1 MNRTGLFFATALL
14 TLQLVAAAKPTGLG
28 FPTFDAKLDERAGFV
43 KPPAGYNQVPFW
55 WWTGD
60 NLDANRLVWQV
71 EELHKMGISGVQ
83 VNYSHFDSTGWPTD
97 EENPKLFTPDWWK
110 VYGEVSKACA
120 KHDMGI
126 GLSTYTLDWPRGGQ
140 NLFLELFY
148 KNEAWNALGIRG
160 SAITAVKPST
170 TCTREA
176 DPKWRWVVAYA
187 KENGVL
193 SSKDMIKLSIT
204 NGKLS
209 WTAPAGKEF
218 EVWAFWDER
227 AKGTFNPMMPN
238 AGGIIVKGFYQPF
251 EDNSPSKSSKGLNYF
266 FNDELHIGLNQNAW
280 CEDFPVEFKNR
291 KGYDLFSI
299 LPVICGANMGDI
311 APKARIDYAD
321 VRMSLMEER
330 YFKPIFDWHN
340 SRGMI
345 YACDPGSRGTNPGEF
360 GDYFR
365 ANRWYTAPGHDTPG
379 GHANLIKN
387 KVSSSIANLYQ
398 RPRVWLEGYHSLG
411 WGATPEVIMKATR
424 ENFLYG
430 ANLLNLHG
438 LYYTTYG
445 SHWEWAP
452 PCYHF
457 RMPYWS
463 HMKAFFDYFERL
475 SYIASQ
481 GHLVADVAIIYP
493 VAGYEAGLAA
503 KEATDAAFDCGA
515 KLFAA
520 GINFEFVDHQSLE
533 RAVVKNG
540 RLMIA
545 GPEASYKTLVFPN
558 MKAVRWSSMEKAEAF
573 AKAGGLVYVV
583 GALPEVSDR
592 AGANDPLLAQAND
605 KVFAPDRRLKNGDEL
620 CASLRKAYVQDVVGI
635 ACKPRAMHRKTGVR
649 DLYMVMDTK
658 PGEIVEFRTK
668 SNVVELWNPWSGES
682 SALEVVK
689 TTETGTQVKMPL
701 EPFELSVV
709 LFGGPATAQQ
719 QRPPPATTQTPA
731 VLKEL
736 TNTWTVAF
744 EPTMNNTFGDFRM
757 PVTPFNKMIGV
768 EARRFDWKAGALS
781 DKKLHGY
788 GTQFYVLG
796 PLPSGTALSPQEIDL
811 SKPIEKDGKR
821 YAWKPYDFS
830 WRMGREE
837 NLGHQGYHGLKRTVT
852 DDFICLGKN
861 AGGLNETK
869 LGDELPNGIY
879 YLWSTL
885 TVAKPTTA
893 TILCSDKPSPEG
905 SHTSNI
911 LKLGDVWVNGE
922 KKNVKEPLTL
932 KAGSNPL
939 LICYT
944 SSGRGHFVVRDASVP
959 QPTTRDALS
968 TRWANDKGIIP
979 FDVFAGAT
987 PEETF
992 TFVTAPGT
1000 QAIEL
1005 FDVDATISA
1014 FINDKPM
1021 KRTNNRFVAAAS
1033 EKEAATVKLLVTSK
1047 RPGITGGGLFTE
1059 PIHVETD
1066 GTGTI
1071 SLGDWS
1077 KMGILNNY
1085 SGGVRYK
1092 TRITLTSEEAKQN
1105 LALDLGR
1112 VAGTA
1117 EIFVNGKSCGI
1128 CLCSPWKKNLT
1139 GLRAGDNGIEVLV
1152 YNSLSNH
1159 YQTIPSR
1166 YRGSCESGLIG
1177 PVTLL
1182 QR

>member
-1 MNRTGLFFATALL
+1 MKQKYLLFATALL
-14 TLQLVAAAKPTGLG
+14 TLQLFAATQPTGPG
-28 FPTFDAKLDERAGFV
+28 FPTFDPKLDERAGFV
-43 KPPAGYNQVPFW
+43 KPPTGYNEVPFW

-60 NLDANRLVWQV
+60 DLNVDRLVWQV

-83 VNYSHFDSTGWPTD
+83 VNYSHYDSSGWPT
-97 EENPKLFTPDWWK
+97 EQGNPKIFTPEWWK

-148 KNEAWNALGIRG
+148 KQEKWNARGIKG
-160 SAITAVKPST
+160 SALATVKGATAFK
-170 TCTREA
+170 RDA
-176 DPKWRWVVAYA
+176 DPKWKCVVAYA

-193 SSKDMIKLSIT
+193 SSKGFIKLPLT
-204 NGKLS
+204 DGKID
-209 WTAPAGKEF
+209 WTAPADKEF
-218 EVWAFWDER
+218 AVWAFWDEVS
-227 AKGTFNPMMPN
+227 KGTFNPMMPN
-238 AGGIIVKGFYQPF
+238 AGDIIVKSFFQPF

-280 CEDFPVEFKNR
+280 CDDFPVEFKTR

-299 LPVICGANMGDI
+299 LPVICGANMVDI
-311 APKARIDYAD
+311 VPKARIDYAD

-330 YFKPIFDWHN
+330 YFKPIFDWHH

-379 GHANLIKN
+379 GSANLIKN

-457 RMPYWS
+457 RMPYWA
-463 HMKAFFDYFERL
+463 HMKSFFDYFERL

-503 KEATDAAFDCGA
+503 NEATSSAFDIGS

-520 GINFEFVDHQSLE
+520 GINFEYVDHQSLE
-533 RAVVKNG
+533 CAVVKDG
-540 RLMIA
+540 RLVIA
-545 GPEASYKTLVFPN
+545 GPEASYKTLIFPN

-592 AGANDPLLAQAND
+592 AGANDPLLTQTND
-605 KVFAPDRRLKNGDEL
+605 KVFTLDRRMQKPADL
-620 CASLRKAYVQDVVGI
+620 CNSLRKAYVQDVVGI
-635 ACKPRAMHRKTGVR
+635 DCKPRAMHRKTGLR
-649 DLYMVMDTK
+649 DMYMVMDTQ
-658 PGEIVEFRTK
+658 PGDVVEFRTK
-668 SNVVELWNPWSGES
+668 SSVVELWDPGSGES
-682 SALEVVK
+682 TPLEVMKV
-689 TTETGTQVKMPL
+689 TETGTQVRL
-701 EPFELSVV
+701 TREPFETSVV
-709 LFGGPATAQQ
+709 MFGGQATAKQPQ
-719 QRPPPATTQTPA
+719 AIAASRQPPS
-731 VLKEL
+731 VFKEL
-736 TNTWTVAF
+736 TNAWTVAF

-757 PVTPFNKMIGV
+757 PVTKLNKMIGV
-768 EARRFDWKAGALS
+768 EARRLDWKAGTLT
-781 DKKLHGY
+781 DKQLYGY

-796 PLPSGTALSPQEIDL
+796 PLPAGTALTPQEIDVA
-811 SKPIEKDGKR
+811 KPVEKDGKR
-821 YAWKPYDFS
+821 YTWKPYDFS
-830 WRMGREE
+830 WRMGKED
-837 NLGHQGYHGLKRTVT
+837 NLGHQGYHGLKRIVT

-869 LGDELPNGIY
+869 LGDEMQNGIY

-893 TILCSDKPSPEG
+893 TILCGDKPSPEE
-905 SHTSNI
+905 SHTSSI

-944 SSGRGHFVVRDASVP
+944 SAGRGHFVVRDAAIP

-979 FDVFAGAT
+979 FDIFAGT
-987 PEETF
+987 LPEETF

-1000 QAIEL
+1000 KAIEL
-1005 FDVDATISA
+1005 PELDATVSA

-1021 KRTNNRFVAAAS
+1021 KKQGNRFIAS
-1033 EKEAATVKLLVTSK
+1033 QAEKGATIVKLLVTSK
-1047 RPGITGGGLFTE
+1047 RPGLTGGGLFSE
-1059 PIHVETD
+1059 PIRIGTD
-1066 GTGTI
+1066 GTGLM

-1077 KMGILNNY
+1077 KAGILNNY

-1092 TRITLTSEEAKQN
+1092 TRITLTAEEAKQR
-1105 LALDLGR
+1105 LVLDLGR

-1117 EIFVNGKSCGI
+1117 EVFVNGKSCGI

-1139 GLRAGDNGIEVLV
+1139 GLRAGDNDVDVLV

-1159 YQTIPSR
+1159 YQTIPSH
-1166 YRGSCESGLIG
+1166 YRGSCESGLLG
-1177 PVTLL
+1177 PVKVL
-1182 QR
+1182 QL